1 VKAGIARGK
10 ANSIHGA
17 VPWQEVMKSRLP
29 LVVLAGSV
37 GLFLVVG
44 WLSLSTADFGAFH
57 DDGIYTVTARSLAVT
72 GEYRIT
78 SLPGEPYQRK
88 YPIVF
93 PAVLAAVWRIAGD
106 FPANIV
112 WLKAVSLLA
121 GAVFLSLTF
130 GLLRNV
136 GASAWTAAVI
146 TGVCA
151 VMPATGESANQV
163 MSELLYGAISIAALW
178 LLERAVRGNP
188 SPGLGLAAG
197 LVAGL
202 AYQTRSV
209 GLALVLAMILMMACQ
224 RRWRVLMAGMVGVG
238 LTVGVCKLWQ
248 GPASEVPLPYEYY
261 VNYGDWFLNA
271 VHDLGWRFFAIVPLK
286 NLVVGV
292 IAVVRTAL
300 PEMYDLS
307 RSAPKQIAVAM
318 AGLLLLSAL
327 IPGWIRRRHEA
338 WAIYLLLYIVIYL
351 VWPYPPV
358 PRFFVPVLPLILLA
372 MWEGFQ
378 SMRPSPRLVQVT
390 ATIACVIVGM
400 LAVAG
405 GYVRLT
411 EAHVK
416 PSLHRYDWIRINT
429 APGDVIASVLDPNCY
444 LYTGR
449 KAVSIAT
456 LADMAPYYGPQ
467 GKFQLIRPEG
477 LAEMVRT
484 SNAIYVMVDPVP
496 RAGFVIELARE
507 VVGKI
512 QQESPG
518 QLEEVWHDDSEE
530 ATIYRVREVK
540 SAKGTPLSLR

>member
-1 VKAGIARGK
+1 
-10 ANSIHGA
+10 
-17 VPWQEVMKSRLP
+17 MLKSRLP
-29 LVVLAGSV
+29 LVALAGSV

-44 WLSLSTADFGAFH
+44 WLSLSTWDFGAYH

-88 YPIVF
+88 YPILF
-93 PAVLAAVWRIAGD
+93 PAMLAAVWRIAGD

-130 GLLRNV
+130 GLLRSI
-136 GASAWTAAVI
+136 GSSGWSAAVI
-146 TGVCA
+146 TGICA
-151 VMPATGESANQV
+151 VMPTTGELANQV
-163 MSELLYGAISIAALW
+163 VSELAYGAISIGALW
-178 LLERAVRGNP
+178 LLERAVRENP
-188 SPGLGLAAG
+188 SLGLGFAVGCVTG
-197 LVAGL
+197 LT
-202 AYQTRSV
+202 YQTRAV
-209 GLALVLAMILMMACQ
+209 GLALVLAMILVMAW
-224 RRWRVLMAGMVGVG
+224 RRKWQSLAGGIVGAGIV
-238 LTVGVCKLWQ
+238 VGVCKLWQ
-248 GPASEVPLPYEYY
+248 GPASEVPLSYEYY
-261 VNYGDWFLNA
+261 VNYGDWFLRTANN
-271 VHDLGWRFFAIVPLK
+271 LGWRFVAIVPLK

-307 RSAPKQIAVAM
+307 RSALKQFVVVV
-318 AGLLLLSAL
+318 AGLLLLSTL
-327 IPGWIRRRHEA
+327 IPGLIRRRHEA
-338 WAIYLLLYIVIYL
+338 WAIYLLLYIAIHL

-378 SMRPSPRLVQVT
+378 SMRPSPRLIQVT

-400 LAVAG
+400 LAIAG

-411 EAHVK
+411 NAHVK
-416 PSLHRYDWIRINT
+416 PSLHRYYWIRINT
-429 APGDVIASVLDPNCY
+429 APGDVIASVFDPNCY

-449 KAVSIAT
+449 KAVSIAI
-456 LADMAPYYGPQ
+456 ADVAPFYGFER
-467 GKFQLIRPEG
+467 KFQLRAEK

-484 SNAIYVMVDPVP
+484 SNAAYVMVESVQGNEIL
-496 RAGFVIELARE
+496 AELARE
-507 VVGKI
+507 AIGKL
-512 QQESPG
+512 QKDGSG
-518 QLEEVWHDDSEE
+518 QLEEVWHDDSEGT
-530 ATIYRVREVK
+530 TIYQVREVK

>member
-1 VKAGIARGK
+1 MLKT
-10 ANSIHGA
+10 
-17 VPWQEVMKSRLP
+17 RLP
-29 LVVLAGSV
+29 LIAVAGSV

-57 DDGIYTVTARSLAVT
+57 DDGIYAVTARSLAVT

-209 GLALVLAMILMMACQ
+209 GLALVLAMILVMACR

-238 LTVGVCKLWQ
+238 LAVGVCKLWQ
-248 GPASEVPLPYEYY
+248 GPASEVPLRYEYY
-261 VNYGDWFLNA
+261 VNYGDWFLRIAN
-271 VHDLGWRFFAIVPLK
+271 DLGWRFVAIVPLK
-286 NLVVGV
+286 NLMVGV
-292 IAVVRTAL
+292 IAVVRIAL
-300 PEMYDLS
+300 PYMYDLS
-307 RSAPKQIAVAM
+307 RSAPKQFAVVVG
-318 AGLLLLSAL
+318 GLLLLSTL

-338 WAIYLLLYIVIYL
+338 WAIYLLLYIAIYL

-378 SMRPSPRLVQVT
+378 RVRPSVRVLR
-390 ATIACVIVGM
+390 
-400 LAVAG
+400 VAG
-405 GYVRLT
+405 DNRRRGYRCGGSLWRICSPDQRARQAVPSPLRMDPQQHRAWRRDRLRARP
-411 EAHVK
+411 ELL
-416 PSLHRYDWIRINT
+416 PLHGSQGRFH
-429 APGDVIASVLDPNCY
+429 CY
-444 LYTGR
+444 PLLTWHPITGR
-449 KAVSIAT
+449 WENSNSSAWRDWPRWSAH
-456 LADMAPYYGPQ
+456 
-467 GKFQLIRPEG
+467 
-477 LAEMVRT
+477 RT
-484 SNAIYVMVDPVP
+484 Q
-496 RAGFVIELARE
+496 R
-507 VVGKI
+507 
-512 QQESPG
+512 
-518 QLEEVWHDDSEE
+518 
-530 ATIYRVREVK
+530 T
-540 SAKGTPLSLR
+540 

>member
-1 VKAGIARGK
+1 
-10 ANSIHGA
+10 
-17 VPWQEVMKSRLP
+17 MLKSRLP
-29 LVVLAGSV
+29 LVVLALSIGI
-37 GLFLVVG
+37 FLVVG
-44 WLSLSTADFGAFH
+44 WLSLSTADFGAYH
-57 DDGIYTVTARSLAVT
+57 DDGIYAVTARSLAVT

-93 PAVLAAVWRIAGD
+93 PAILAAVWHVAGD

-112 WLKAVSLLA
+112 WLKALSLLA

-163 MSELLYGAISIAALW
+163 MSELPYGAISIGALW

-209 GLALVLAMILMMACQ
+209 GLALVLAMILVMARH
-224 RRWRVLMAGMVGVG
+224 RRWRVLAGGILGVG
-238 LTVGVCKLWQ
+238 LAVGLCRLWQ
-248 GPASEVPLPYEYY
+248 GPASEVPLHYDYY
-261 VNYGDWFLNA
+261 VDYGGWFLRT
-271 VHDLGWRFFAIVPLK
+271 VHDLGWRFAVIVPLK
-286 NLVVGV
+286 NLVLSG
-292 IAVVRTAL
+292 IAFVRTGL

-307 RSAPKQIAVAM
+307 H
-318 AGLLLLSAL
+318 SAL
-327 IPGWIRRRHEA
+327 KQFVVVVAAVLIWSTLIAGWIRRRHEA
-338 WAIYLLLYIVIYL
+338 WAIYLLLYFAIIL
-351 VWPYPPV
+351 VWPFPPGQ
-358 PRFFVPVLPLILLA
+358 RFIVPVLPLILLA
-372 MWEGFQ
+372 VWEGFQ
-378 SMRPSPRLVQVT
+378 RVQPSSREL
-390 ATIACVIVGM
+390 
-400 LAVAG
+400 LVAG
-405 GYVRLT
+405 AIAGAAIVAAAVYGGHVRLT
-411 EAHVK
+411 NAHVK
-416 PSLHRYDWIRINT
+416 PSLHRYEWIRNNT
-429 APGDVIASVLDPNCY
+429 APDDVIASVLDPNCY
-444 LYTGR
+444 LYTGH
-449 KAVSIAT
+449 KAVSIVTILDVASF
-456 LADMAPYYGPQ
+456 YGPQ
-467 GKFQLIRPEG
+467 GNFQIRPEG

-484 SNAIYVMVDPVP
+484 SNAKYILVEPIP
-496 RAGFVIELARE
+496 RAGFVIELARDA
-507 VVGKI
+507 VVKI

-518 QLEEVWHDDSEE
+518 QLEEVWHDDSED